1 MNLQDVYSIDQE
13 TLMSLASQLQTIGSV
28 VLQDVQ
34 TIITTLQGIDITGTP
49 KEALESSVS
58 EINAALSKLT
68 MPDQLGN
75 TLAQIAENAGMQ
87 EDKINKIFGGWSEGL
102 AAIAANI
109 TQGIK
114 AVIDA
119 ATSTPVGSEN
129 YTLTDYLSDTSK
141 DFANSTASFVS
152 NTNKL
157 VYSVT
162 GNNIKTGI
170 ENLFSNAVGSFQ
182 TLISGAT
189 SGNSSISSFLG
200 GLFNR

>member
-1 MNLQDVYSIDQE
+1 MNLNDIFAIDKE
-13 TLMSLASQLQTIGSV
+13 TVMALASQLQTIGGV

-34 TIITTLQGIDITGTP
+34 TIITTLQGIEITGTP

-58 EINAALSKLT
+58 EINSALGKLT
-68 MPDQLGN
+68 LPDELGN
-75 TLAQIAENAGMQ
+75 ALAQIAENAGMQ
-87 EDKINKIFGGWSEGL
+87 EDKVTKIFGGWSEGL

-109 TQGIK
+109 TQGVK
-114 AVIDA
+114 AVIEA
-119 ATSTPVGSEN
+119 ASTTPVGSEN
-129 YTLTDYLSDTSK
+129 YTLTEYLSDTSK

-162 GNNIKTGI
+162 GNTIKGGL
-170 ENLFSNAVGSFQ
+170 ENLVSNAVGSIQ
-182 TLISGAT
+182 TLFNGLS
-189 SGNSSISSFLG
+189 SGNSSISGFIG